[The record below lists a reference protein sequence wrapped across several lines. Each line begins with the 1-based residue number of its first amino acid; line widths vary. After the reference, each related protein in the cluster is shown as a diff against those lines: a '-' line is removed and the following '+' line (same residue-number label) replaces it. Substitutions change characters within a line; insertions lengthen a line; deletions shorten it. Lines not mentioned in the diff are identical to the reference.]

1 MFLRNFEAISTIF
14 TPDHNTA
21 NTANFDNFINITNVK
36 NKDHRHLASII
47 EEVLEQISWE
57 N

>member
-1 MFLRNFEAISTIF
+1 MFLRNFEAIPTIF

-36 NKDHRHLASII
+36 NKDHRHLASVI
-47 EEVLEQISWE
+47 E
-57 N
+57 